1 MFSVAIL
8 FVVGVVLL
16 YLVVKGLSNKLPD
29 ETTGDSGVYGTDLYK
44 STKAAVDSEF
54 KVEEPTPINPAIVD
68 DLVESDPSSVAPKPK
83 KKAAAKKPAA
93 KKKTSKKKSD

>member
-29 ETTGDSGVYGTDLYK
+29 ETTGDSGVFGTDLYK
-44 STKAAVDSEF
+44 STKASVDSEF

-68 DLVESDPSSVAPKPK
+68 DLTEVAPKIPK
-83 KKAAAKKPAA
+83 YKAAKKPAA
-93 KKKTSKKKSD
+93 KKKTASKKKKAE

>member
-29 ETTGDSGVYGTDLYK
+29 ETTGDSGVFGTDLYK
-44 STKAAVDSEF
+44 STKASVDSEF

-83 KKAAAKKPAA
+83 KKAAKKPAA
-93 KKKTSKKKSD
+93 KKRTSKKKAD

>member
-29 ETTGDSGVYGTDLYK
+29 ETTGDSGVFGTDLYK
-44 STKAAVDSEF
+44 STKASVDSEF

-68 DLVESDPSSVAPKPK
+68 DVTDVAPPK
-83 KKAAAKKPAA
+83 KKAAKKPAA
-93 KKKTSKKKSD
+93 KKRTSKKKAD